1 MTVFSNQIGVSA
13 LKFAGLSS
21 WQVLGR
27 LESGHLT
34 GQGKE
39 KSGKYSCHSMKPF
52 DECIAFQELLSK
64 TMMQRP
70 SKKRS
75 FQVP

>member
-1 MTVFSNQIGVSA
+1 MTLFSNQIGVPA
-13 LKFAGLSS
+13 LEFAGLPP

-39 KSGKYSCHSMKPF
+39 KREKYSRHSMQSF
-52 DECIAFQELLSK
+52 SECITFQELLSK
-64 TMMQRP
+64 TMIQ
-70 SKKRS
+70 
-75 FQVP
+75 